1 MIVYASEVFMSLITY
16 WSASWYNIIII
27 HIISETNLIC
37 PTRLPPHYRNDELE
51 KVIADHKDGMEL
63 NLRNRRLTHKDME
76 IVAYYV
82 LRNNKVSQ
90 ILFGFVISEINRI
103 LTYDFFLRK
112 RYTCS
117 IYAYIHRATTRSIIN
132 SFLL

>member
-1 MIVYASEVFMSLITY
+1 M
-16 WSASWYNIIII
+16 
-27 HIISETNLIC
+27 NLTF
-37 PTRLPPHYRNDELE
+37 PAQSPPHYRNYTLE
-51 KVIADHKDGMEL
+51 QTITNHKDGMNL
-63 NLRNRRLTHKDME
+63 NLKKKGLTHQDME